1 MGPGSRAQ
9 AQTPRVA
16 STRTMAVQA
25 RWRGRTGY
33 WRDTEVGDQTRGP
46 ESKFCY
52 VDLDLSE
59 VLSSMRSYRRI
70 TRVQSYGTG
79 SAWMPTQ
86 ASRIHCVCSH
96 FRGTFLSL
104 DGCVCTSAARV
115 AMSTKLFP
123 SLIGGAS
130 QTGGAVISTPLIISL
145 SLAALTKSS
154 LTLPDTKIFQY
165 RLSIEMY

>member
-16 STRTMAVQA
+16 SIRTTAVQA

-33 WRDTEVGDQTRGP
+33 WRDTEVGDQTGP

-96 FRGTFLSL
+96 FRGTLFSELRWLCLHFCSAGRDVDEVVSEPDRRRQP
-104 DGCVCTSAARV
+104 DGRCRHFDTPMKSIWRYTTKYDTGRVSDSAAH
-115 AMSTKLFP
+115 
-123 SLIGGAS
+123 G
-130 QTGGAVISTPLIISL
+130 
-145 SLAALTKSS
+145 
-154 LTLPDTKIFQY
+154 
-165 RLSIEMY
+165 